1 MNIVKFPGLNLEFE
15 FSKIAFSIFGVS
27 IYKYAIC
34 IVLGVIVAL
43 ILCRLAKE
51 KFEIDYNFVLENTIL
66 AIIFG
71 TIGARLYFVLFNLE
85 YYLNHISEIFNFRSG
100 GLAIYG
106 GLIFGAIAIIVNC
119 KIRKKDVLNF
129 FDCII
134 PYVAIAQCF
143 GRFGNF
149 FNVEAFGYQTTSF
162 IRMGINSANGYM
174 EVHPTFLYE
183 AIATF
188 IIFIILKFVQKKR
201 SYKGQVLLW
210 YCLLYSLVRTF
221 IEGLRV
227 DSLMFYN
234 LRVSQVLSILILI
247 LSISMMICRKL
258 CMKMKCSKKEGV
270 KEVQE

>member
-1 MNIVKFPGLNLEFE
+1 MNIVNFPGLNLEFE
-15 FSKIAFSIFGVS
+15 FSKIAFSVFGIA

-34 IVLGVIVAL
+34 IVLGIIVAL
-43 ILCRLAKE
+43 ALCKLAKE
-51 KFEIDYNFVLENTIL
+51 KFDIDYSFILENTIL

-71 TIGARLYFVLFNLE
+71 TVGARLYFVLFNFE
-85 YYLNHISEIFNFRSG
+85 YYSRHISEIFNFRSG

-119 KIRKKDVLNF
+119 KIRKKDILNF

-149 FNVEAFGYQTTSF
+149 FNVEAYGYETTS
-162 IRMGINSANGYM
+162 ILRMGIDIGNGYR

-188 IIFIILKFVQKKR
+188 VIFIVLRIIQKR
-201 SYKGQVLLW
+201 RDYKGQVLLW
-210 YCLLYSLVRTF
+210 YCLLYSLIRTF

-227 DSLMFYN
+227 DSLMFFG
-234 LRVSQVLSILILI
+234 LRASQVLSIIILVV
-247 LSISMMICRKL
+247 SIAVMLCRRFCK
-258 CMKMKCSKKEGV
+258 KMNKAKSEET
-270 KEVQE
+270 KEV